1 MWHEKNNFIHWQHL
15 GASNSPLPPIRTY
28 PISLLSYT
36 FLGRLLTG
44 CNFFVQNLA
53 FLFLLSNNQ
62 TEKKPQS
69 NISEATNVMEPTRK
83 FCVSGVR
90 EETCA
95 AFFVTQ
101 HFGFCERCL
110 PQLTSQETCLLRTNI
125 TQWHLI
131 THPLDLKQARESSEN
146 ALALWQTNFG
156 WIHSSPTES
165 WTKKIEKYKWQYLR
179 WEHILHNLRYALLK
193 YEKSNLNGT
202 CIGSKLCPHMVPFAQ
217 VISLAPLTN

>member
-28 PISLLSYT
+28 PISLLSYA

-95 AFFVTQ
+95 AFFATQ

-110 PQLTSQETCLLRTNI
+110 PQLTSQETCLLRTNS

-131 THPLDLKQARESSEN
+131 THSLDLKQARESSKM
-146 ALALWQTNFG
+146 Q
-156 WIHSSPTES
+156 
-165 WTKKIEKYKWQYLR
+165 
-179 WEHILHNLRYALLK
+179 
-193 YEKSNLNGT
+193 
-202 CIGSKLCPHMVPFAQ
+202 
-217 VISLAPLTN
+217 